1 MEISSTGTTA
11 EITFV
16 AFIWCRIDDSYDGDY
31 DDDNIDDTYAHDN
44 CDYDSHDADDNDDDK
59 LLPVVGGLRKYT
71 NAYLPKPK
79 YLGWVD
85 PF

>member
-1 MEISSTGTTA
+1 MNVGYFNDTATVTNWAISKK
-11 EITFV
+11 
-16 AFIWCRIDDSYDGDY
+16 RM
-31 DDDNIDDTYAHDN
+31 
-44 CDYDSHDADDNDDDK
+44 
-59 LLPVVGGLRKYT
+59 GGLRKYT

>member
-1 MEISSTGTTA
+1 MIKIPVGITTKLMYNNNISMIEKPA
-11 EITFV
+11 VVETFL
-16 AFIWCRIDDSYDGDY
+16 
-31 DDDNIDDTYAHDN
+31 
-44 CDYDSHDADDNDDDK
+44 K
-59 LLPVVGGLRKYT
+59 MGGLRKYT